1 MRTDQRRREIV
12 RRLYLTGY
20 AEARELAETLGV
32 NSSTI
37 RRDLDQL
44 ARAGHVQ
51 RTHGGARLVAEAVD
65 LPYAMK
71 EREHLAAKVA
81 IGRAGAALVA
91 DGERILLDSGS
102 TTYELAK
109 QLRGRQDLTI
119 VTNDLR
125 IAQLVAGF
133 PGIQL
138 LVTGGEL
145 LRSTYTLFGDRAV
158 AFVRELSVDHAFL
171 GADAIDVA
179 SGITNTNTLEVPL
192 KRAMIDVAGAALVLA
207 DSSKFGRRALVRVA
221 EIAEVDLVITDDAL
235 APDVAATFGD
245 VVRRVPLEDAVA
257 VLTGPGENGNEPQGA
272 S

>member
-12 RRLYLTGY
+12 RQLYLTGY
-20 AEARELAETLGV
+20 AEARELAEALGV
-32 NSSTI
+32 DSSTI

-51 RTHGGARLVAEAVD
+51 RTHGGARLVAGAVD
-65 LPYAMK
+65 LPYELK
-71 EREHLAAKVA
+71 EREHLAAKAA
-81 IGRAGAALVA
+81 IGAAGALLVA
-91 DGERILLDSGS
+91 DGDRVLLDSGS

-109 QLRGRQDLTI
+109 ELRGRQDLTI

-133 PGIQL
+133 PGVHL

-145 LRSTYTLFGDRAV
+145 LRSTYTLVGDRAV
-158 AFVRELSVDHAFL
+158 EFVRELSVDHSFL

-192 KRAMIDVAGAALVLA
+192 KRAMIEVAGAAVVLA
-207 DSSKFGRRALVRVA
+207 DSSKFGQRALVRVA
-221 EIAEVDLVITDDAL
+221 GIAEVDVVITDDGLPAG
-235 APDVAATFGD
+235 VAAQFGD
-245 VVRRVPLEDAVA
+245 AVRRVPVADAGALVDNGLGLEA
-257 VLTGPGENGNEPQGA
+257 GR
-272 S
+272 